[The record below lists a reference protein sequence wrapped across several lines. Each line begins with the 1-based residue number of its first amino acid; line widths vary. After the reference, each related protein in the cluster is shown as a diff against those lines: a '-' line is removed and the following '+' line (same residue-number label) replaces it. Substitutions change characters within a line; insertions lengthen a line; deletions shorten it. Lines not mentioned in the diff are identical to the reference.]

1 MKQIKTGEK
10 TIHLIDGK
18 KVTNHVLVGEDDR
31 YVTEDDI
38 FIPSHIYEKICMYIE
53 KDFIDF
59 MGIS

>member
-1 MKQIKTGEK
+1 MEE
-10 TIHLIDGK
+10 LR
-18 KVTNHVLVGEDDR
+18 EDDR